1 MLSSI
6 GSRAAADPEELHFRR
21 EARSRFVRTFL
32 RYPAALPA
40 LILFVIVVL
49 CALGA
54 PLLTQYTPFEGN
66 AAERLQGIGT
76 AGHLLGTDEQG
87 RDILTRCLYGGR
99 PGLRIGV
106 HPARGN
112 GGPLSLLMGFLPVA
126 LATIVGSIL
135 GIISGYFGKAY
146 AQIIMRT
153 LDIFYAFPSILL
165 AIALS
170 SVLGSGLSSIIIPI
184 AVILVPPIARVAES
198 TVQDIMPEDFIEAA
212 QTSGASPL
220 KVIVFFIIPNTFGR
234 IFIYCTTQFS
244 VSILSAS
251 GLSFLGLGI
260 SPPTPEWGS
269 MLNALRQQIY
279 INPLI
284 TIIPGLFIFV
294 TALSVNIIS
303 DGLKEAMEANS

>member
-99 PGLRIGV
+99 
-106 HPARGN
+106 
-112 GGPLSLLMGFLPVA
+112 LSLLMGFLPVA
-126 LATIVGSIL
+126 LATIV
-135 GIISGYFGKAY
+135 GKAY

-303 DGLKEAMEANS
+303 DGLKDAMEANS

>member
-6 GSRAAADPEELHFRR
+6 VSKAAADPEELNFRR
-21 EARSRFVRTFL
+21 EERSRFIRTFIH
-32 RYPAALPA
+32 YPGALPA
-40 LILFVIVVL
+40 LILFVIIL
-49 CALGA
+49 LASIFA
-54 PLLTQYTPFEGN
+54 PLLTQYTPFEGS
-66 AAERLQGIGT
+66 AVDRLLGIGT
-76 AGHLLGTDEQG
+76 PGHLLGTDEQG
-87 RDILTRCLYGGR
+87 RDMLTRCLYGGR
-99 PGLRIGV
+99 
-106 HPARGN
+106 
-112 GGPLSLLMGFLPVA
+112 LSLLMGFLPVLIA
-126 LATIVGSIL
+126 AVIGSAL

-153 LDIFYAFPSILL
+153 LDIFYAFPATLL

-212 QTSGASPL
+212 QTSGASAL
-220 KVIVFFIIPNTFGR
+220 KVIVFFVIPNTFGR

-251 GLSFLGLGI
+251 GLTFLGLGI

-269 MLNALRQQIY
+269 MLNALHQQIY
-279 INPLI
+279 IYPVL
-284 TIIPGLFIFV
+284 TVIPGLFIFI

-303 DGLKEAMEANS
+303 DGLKDAMETNS

>member
-1 MLSSI
+1 MLSAI
-6 GSRAAADPEELHFRR
+6 RAKRIEDEEELNFRK
-21 EARSRFVRTFL
+21 EIRSRFVHTFI

-40 LILFVIVVL
+40 LILFVIIVL
-49 CALGA
+49 CAVFA
-54 PLLTQYTPFEGN
+54 PVLAPYTPFEGT
-66 AAERLQGIGT
+66 AAERLQGVGT

-87 RDILTRCLYGGR
+87 RDILSRCLYGGR
-99 PGLRIGV
+99 Y
-106 HPARGN
+106 
-112 GGPLSLLMGFLPVA
+112 SLLMGFLPVVI
-126 LATIVGSIL
+126 ATVIGGAL

-146 AQIIMRT
+146 AQIIMRS

-212 QTSGASPL
+212 QTSGAGAL
-220 KVIVFFIIPNTFGR
+220 KVILFFIIPNTFGR
-234 IFIYCTTQFS
+234 VFIYCTTQFS

-251 GLSFLGLGI
+251 GLTFLGLGI

-279 INPLI
+279 INPLL
-284 TIIPGLFIFV
+284 TIIPGLFIFI

-303 DGLKEAMEANS
+303 DGLKDALEATT

>member
-99 PGLRIGV
+99 
-106 HPARGN
+106 
-112 GGPLSLLMGFLPVA
+112 LSLLMGFLPVA

-135 GIISGYFGKAY
+135 GYHFRLFRQGLCPDHHAHPGYFLCVPLHSAGHRA
-146 AQIIMRT
+146 
-153 LDIFYAFPSILL
+153 
-165 AIALS
+165 
-170 SVLGSGLSSIIIPI
+170 VLGSGLGPVQHHSFQSPSFWFRPSPGWPN
-184 AVILVPPIARVAES
+184 PPC
-198 TVQDIMPEDFIEAA
+198 
-212 QTSGASPL
+212 
-220 KVIVFFIIPNTFGR
+220 R
-234 IFIYCTTQFS
+234 ISCRRT
-244 VSILSAS
+244 L
-251 GLSFLGLGI
+251 LRRRR
-260 SPPTPEWGS
+260 PPGP
-269 MLNALRQQIY
+269 AH
-279 INPLI
+279 
-284 TIIPGLFIFV
+284 
-294 TALSVNIIS
+294 
-303 DGLKEAMEANS
+303 

>member
-21 EARSRFVRTFL
+21 EARSRFVRPFL

-99 PGLRIGV
+99 
-106 HPARGN
+106 
-112 GGPLSLLMGFLPVA
+112 LSLLMGFLPVA

-170 SVLGSGLSSIIIPI
+170 SVLGSGLSSIIILLYHAIQRQHPVGLWLELSGI
-184 AVILVPPIARVAES
+184 GHFSPHAGMGLHAERPAAADLHQSPDYHYSGPVHFCHSPECQYHLRRPEGRHGGQQLSPRGMTARRDWRAYNEQDFRGQRP
-198 TVQDIMPEDFIEAA
+198 VQVLCGKKAPAGRKRRGF
-212 QTSGASPL
+212 SSKSRFPRPGGGGGA
-220 KVIVFFIIPNTFGR
+220 GHR
-234 IFIYCTTQFS
+234 
-244 VSILSAS
+244 
-251 GLSFLGLGI
+251 
-260 SPPTPEWGS
+260 
-269 MLNALRQQIY
+269 R
-279 INPLI
+279 
-284 TIIPGLFIFV
+284 
-294 TALSVNIIS
+294 
-303 DGLKEAMEANS
+303 

>member
-99 PGLRIGV
+99 
-106 HPARGN
+106 
-112 GGPLSLLMGFLPVA
+112 LSLLMGFLPVA
-126 LATIVGSIL
+126 LATIVGS
-135 GIISGYFGKAY
+135 
-146 AQIIMRT
+146 
-153 LDIFYAFPSILL
+153 FPSMLL
-165 AIALS
+165 AIARS

-303 DGLKEAMEANS
+303 DGLKDAMEANS

>member
-1 MLSSI
+1 L
-6 GSRAAADPEELHFRR
+6 GFRPR
-21 EARSRFVRTFL
+21 N
-32 RYPAALPA
+32 
-40 LILFVIVVL
+40 
-49 CALGA
+49 GA
-54 PLLTQYTPFEGN
+54 GRRRLLV
-66 AAERLQGIGT
+66 A
-76 AGHLLGTDEQG
+76 
-87 RDILTRCLYGGR
+87 
-99 PGLRIGV
+99 
-106 HPARGN
+106 
-112 GGPLSLLMGFLPVA
+112 SLPVA

>member
-1 MLSSI
+1 MLSAI
-6 GSRAAADPEELHFRR
+6 RAKRIEDEEELNFRK
-21 EARSRFVRTFL
+21 EIRSRFIHTFVH
-32 RYPAALPA
+32 YPAALPA
-40 LILFVIVVL
+40 LILFLVIALYAIFAPVL
-49 CALGA
+49 A
-54 PLLTQYTPFEGN
+54 PYTPFEGD
-66 AAERLQGIGT
+66 AAERLQGVGT
-76 AGHLLGTDEQG
+76 VGHLLGTDEQG
-87 RDILTRCLYGGR
+87 RDILSRCLYGGR
-99 PGLRIGV
+99 Y
-106 HPARGN
+106 
-112 GGPLSLLMGFLPVA
+112 SLLMGFLPVVI
-126 LATIVGSIL
+126 ATVVGGIL

-212 QTSGASPL
+212 QTSGAGAL
-220 KVIVFFIIPNTFGR
+220 KVILFFVIPNTFGR
-234 IFIYCTTQFS
+234 VFIYCTTQFS

-251 GLSFLGLGI
+251 GLTFLGLGI

-279 INPLI
+279 INPLL

-303 DGLKEAMEANS
+303 DGLKDALEATT

>member
-87 RDILTRCLYGGR
+87 RDILTRCLY
-99 PGLRIGV
+99 
-106 HPARGN
+106 
-112 GGPLSLLMGFLPVA
+112 
-126 LATIVGSIL
+126 GSIL

-303 DGLKEAMEANS
+303 DGLKDAMEANS

>member
-1 MLSSI
+1 MLSAI
-6 GSRAAADPEELHFRR
+6 RAKRIEDEEELNFRK
-21 EARSRFVRTFL
+21 EIRSRFVHTFI

-40 LILFVIVVL
+40 LILFVIIVL
-49 CALGA
+49 CAIFA
-54 PLLTQYTPFEGN
+54 PVLAPYTPFEGS
-66 AAERLQGIGT
+66 AAERLQGVGT

-87 RDILTRCLYGGR
+87 RDILSRCLYGGR
-99 PGLRIGV
+99 Y
-106 HPARGN
+106 
-112 GGPLSLLMGFLPVA
+112 SLLMGFLPVVI
-126 LATIVGSIL
+126 ATVIGGAL

-153 LDIFYAFPSILL
+153 LDTFYAFPSILL

-212 QTSGASPL
+212 QTSGAGAL
-220 KVIVFFIIPNTFGR
+220 KVILFFIIPNTFGR
-234 IFIYCTTQFS
+234 VFIYCTTQFS

-251 GLSFLGLGI
+251 GLTFLGLGI

-279 INPLI
+279 INPLL

-303 DGLKEAMEANS
+303 DGLKDALEATT

>member
-1 MLSSI
+1 M
-6 GSRAAADPEELHFRR
+6 
-21 EARSRFVRTFL
+21 RTFL

-76 AGHLLGTDEQG
+76 TGHLLGTDEQG

-99 PGLRIGV
+99 
-106 HPARGN
+106 
-112 GGPLSLLMGFLPVA
+112 LSLLMGFLPVA

-184 AVILVPPIARVAES
+184 AVILVPPIAQVAES

>member
-1 MLSSI
+1 MLSAI
-6 GSRAAADPEELHFRR
+6 RAKRIEDEEELNFRK
-21 EARSRFVRTFL
+21 EIRSRFVHTFI

-40 LILFVIVVL
+40 LILFVIIVL
-49 CALGA
+49 CAIFA
-54 PLLTQYTPFEGN
+54 PVLAPYTPFEGS
-66 AAERLQGIGT
+66 AAERLQGVGT

-87 RDILTRCLYGGR
+87 RDILSRCLYGGR
-99 PGLRIGV
+99 Y
-106 HPARGN
+106 
-112 GGPLSLLMGFLPVA
+112 SLLMGFLPVA
-126 LATIVGSIL
+126 IATVIGGAL

-212 QTSGASPL
+212 QTSGAGAL
-220 KVIVFFIIPNTFGR
+220 KVILFFIIPNTFGR
-234 IFIYCTTQFS
+234 VFIYCTTQFS

-251 GLSFLGLGI
+251 GLTFLGLGI

-279 INPLI
+279 INPLL

-303 DGLKEAMEANS
+303 DGLKDALEATT

>member
-1 MLSSI
+1 MPMNFEIVTDSSCNLVEDMI
-6 GSRAAADPEELHFRR
+6 DEFGLHILPLTFMVDGEQYQSYLKGQHTDLKQFYTMMRDGKVITTSLPNLAES
-21 EARSRFVRTFL
+21 EALMR
-32 RYPAALPA
+32 
-40 LILFVIVVL
+40 
-49 CALGA
+49 G
-54 PLLTQYTPFEGN
+54 LL
-66 AAERLQGIGT
+66 
-76 AGHLLGTDEQG
+76 EQG

-99 PGLRIGV
+99 
-106 HPARGN
+106 
-112 GGPLSLLMGFLPVA
+112 LSLLMGFLPVA

-303 DGLKEAMEANS
+303 DGLKDAMEANS

>member
-49 CALGA
+49 CALDA
-54 PLLTQYTPFEGN
+54 PLLTQYTPFEGTMKLLYT
-66 AAERLQGIGT
+66 LQS
-76 AGHLLGTDEQG
+76 
-87 RDILTRCLYGGR
+87 RR
-99 PGLRIGV
+99 
-106 HPARGN
+106 
-112 GGPLSLLMGFLPVA
+112 SLLMGFLPVA

>member
-66 AAERLQGIGT
+66 AAERLQGSGT

-99 PGLRIGV
+99 
-106 HPARGN
+106 
-112 GGPLSLLMGFLPVA
+112 LSLLMGFLPVA

-251 GLSFLGLGI
+251 GLSVLGLGI

-303 DGLKEAMEANS
+303 DGLKDAMEANS

>member
-1 MLSSI
+1 MS
-6 GSRAAADPEELHFRR
+6 A
-21 EARSRFVRTFL
+21 
-32 RYPAALPA
+32 
-40 LILFVIVVL
+40 
-49 CALGA
+49 
-54 PLLTQYTPFEGN
+54 
-66 AAERLQGIGT
+66 
-76 AGHLLGTDEQG
+76 
-87 RDILTRCLYGGR
+87 
-99 PGLRIGV
+99 
-106 HPARGN
+106 
-112 GGPLSLLMGFLPVA
+112 
-126 LATIVGSIL
+126 
-135 GIISGYFGKAY
+135 GYFGKAY

-303 DGLKEAMEANS
+303 DGLKDAMEANS

>member
-99 PGLRIGV
+99 
-106 HPARGN
+106 
-112 GGPLSLLMGFLPVA
+112 LSLLMGFLPVA

-220 KVIVFFIIPNTFGR
+220 
-234 IFIYCTTQFS
+234 
-244 VSILSAS
+244 SAS

>member
-1 MLSSI
+1 MCGPFSVT
-6 GSRAAADPEELHFRR
+6 R
-21 EARSRFVRTFL
+21 
-32 RYPAALPA
+32 AALPA

-99 PGLRIGV
+99 
-106 HPARGN
+106 
-112 GGPLSLLMGFLPVA
+112 LSLLMGFLPVA

-170 SVLGSGLSSIIIPI
+170 SVLGSGP
-184 AVILVPPIARVAES
+184 
-198 TVQDIMPEDFIEAA
+198 VQHHHSNRRH
-212 QTSGASPL
+212 SGSAHRPG
-220 KVIVFFIIPNTFGR
+220 GR
-234 IFIYCTTQFS
+234 IHRAGYH
-244 VSILSAS
+244 AG
-251 GLSFLGLGI
+251 GL
-260 SPPTPEWGS
+260 
-269 MLNALRQQIY
+269 Y
-279 INPLI
+279 
-284 TIIPGLFIFV
+284 
-294 TALSVNIIS
+294 
-303 DGLKEAMEANS
+303 